1 MSSQLTPAEK
11 MKFGLFFGGI
21 KVTPE
26 AEAFVMR
33 PYGDRP
39 LTLADYASTSGISLM
54 LERDVWVNAPI
65 SSYNPNMVFD
75 PRHELRVEDEHL
87 FVRDIDSGGEVVARF
102 VPVPAYHNE
111 RNEQGDLF
119 TEYVHTHTDRAR
131 ITPIWG
137 CAMRC
142 QFCDIPYRFKGRY
155 HLNPIKP
162 LLDAAARAIHD
173 PVQPAMH
180 LLISGGT
187 PGKRDYPYLREVY
200 RSVISAFQGVAI
212 DIMMAPISEVI
223 DLDELSKIG
232 VNELSLNT
240 EIWDREV
247 ARKIMPDKYR
257 KGRTSY
263 LDFIAEATDRL
274 GRGRVRS
281 VLMVGL
287 EEPESTLEGV
297 EALAKIGCAP
307 VLSPFRP
314 DPITSLANLPPP
326 SVETMIRV
334 FLEATDIAWKYG
346 MKLGPHCIPCSHN
359 TMTLADGSEYYSYN
373 AHRPNLI

>member
-1 MSSQLTPAEK
+1 MSSQLTLAEK
-11 MKFGLFFGGI
+11 MKFGLFFGGL
-21 KVTPE
+21 KVSSE

-39 LTLADYASTSGISLM
+39 LTLADYASTSGVSLM
-54 LERDVWVNAPI
+54 LDKNVWVNAPI
-65 SSYNPNMVFD
+65 SSFNPNMVFN
-75 PRHELRVEDEHL
+75 PRHELRVESGRLLLRDLDLRDE
-87 FVRDIDSGGEVVARF
+87 VAAFF
-102 VPVPAYHNE
+102 VPVPAYYNR
-111 RNEQGDLF
+111 RNEQGELY

-155 HLNPIKP
+155 HLNPIEP
-162 LLDAAARAIHD
+162 LLEAAAQAIKD
-173 PVQPAMH
+173 PIQPAMH

-200 RSVISAFQGVAI
+200 RSVISTFKGVAT
-212 DIMMAPISEVI
+212 DVMMAPISEVI
-223 DLDELSKIG
+223 NLDELSDLG

-240 EIWDREV
+240 EIWDREL
-247 ARKIMPDKYR
+247 ARRIMPEKYA
-257 KGRTSY
+257 KGRKPY
-263 LDFIAEATDRL
+263 LDFIAEAVDRL

-281 VLMVGL
+281 ILMVGL

-314 DPITSLANLPPP
+314 DPATELASLPPP
-326 SVETMIRV
+326 SIETMIRV
-334 FLEATDIAWKYG
+334 FLDATEVACTRRSKNR
-346 MKLGPHCIPCSHN
+346 PRSAA
-359 TMTLADGSEYYSYN
+359 LA
-373 AHRPNLI
+373 A